1 MRVPG
6 TVARPT
12 PLRAA
17 LDPWTTPIF
26 PFFRV
31 VRRGGRAKT
40 GNREE
45 KRKMNRLRE
54 KKLATLLI
62 AIFMISIF
70 AVMIPVSAQ
79 DMEKPEVIVRAVGQY
94 TPTFQY
100 GSGEPTVGHRC
111 FINLHAKKVA
121 DEWTGQ
127 GVFRDKDYSEGEL
140 VAIFTLDSTTITTEI
155 LPHQVNFGIK
165 KIDVYIDDEY
175 DGTYGGCA
183 TLFMG
188 ELFDQFSFQIP
199 YLCPRGYY
207 AFESGYR
214 PDGNHVDI
222 NVNLN
227 VKVFD

>member
-1 MRVPG
+1 MRFFCSAKVRAGARASARNRG
-6 TVARPT
+6 TPIRPRSLHHSWGPT
-12 PLRAA
+12 PESIYLFGV
-17 LDPWTTPIF
+17 PW
-26 PFFRV
+26 RV
-31 VRRGGRAKT
+31 GGIGGRAKT

-127 GVFRDKDYSEGEL
+127 GVFRDKDYSEAEL
-140 VAIFTLDSTTITTEI
+140 
-155 LPHQVNFGIK
+155 IK
-165 KIDVYIDDEY
+165 
-175 DGTYGGCA
+175 
-183 TLFMG
+183 
-188 ELFDQFSFQIP
+188 
-199 YLCPRGYY
+199 
-207 AFESGYR
+207 
-214 PDGNHVDI
+214 
-222 NVNLN
+222 
-227 VKVFD
+227 